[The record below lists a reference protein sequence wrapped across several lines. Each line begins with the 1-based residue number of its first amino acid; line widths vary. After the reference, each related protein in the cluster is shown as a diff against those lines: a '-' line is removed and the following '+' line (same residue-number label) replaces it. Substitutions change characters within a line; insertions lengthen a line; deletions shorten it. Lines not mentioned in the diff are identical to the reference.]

1 MRWVLRRESAVG
13 RWAKA
18 VAVAAVVLVMMFMM
32 AAKPVQAQGTGV
44 YHIVQAGEYLSLI
57 AQRYG
62 TTTQAILAAN
72 PQITNP
78 NFIYSG
84 QTIFVPFGIPPT
96 VPPPQPPPPPPQPPP
111 QPVPPACRW
120 SHWVAPGQTM
130 LSISRMYGVDPFAI
144 ARANGIFNLNLIY
157 AGTTLCIP

>member
-1 MRWVLRRESAVG
+1 MRWVLRRESKVG
-13 RWAKA
+13 RLA
-18 VAVAAVVLVMMFMM
+18 VLAALMLVMVFLM
-32 AAKPVQAQGTGV
+32 AARPAQAQGTGV

-62 TTTQAILAAN
+62 TSTQAILAAN
-72 PQITNP
+72 PQITNW
-78 NFIYSG
+78 NIIYTG
-84 QTIFVPFGIPPT
+84 QTIFVPFGIPPSP
-96 VPPPQPPPPPPQPPP
+96 VPPPPPPP

-130 LSISRMYGVDPFAI
+130 LQISRMYGVDAWAI